1 MNCLQVIYA
10 PISLYM
16 SHNPAIHL
24 SPELIK
30 INGDRSRAAEWNFT
44 ADKRCY
50 RQSRRR
56 MLRHRLLPLCLQ
68 LLLSCQ
74 QCRRGH
80 RVPAPQLH
88 LLFTIVHYYITVINK
103 RCTRRRQMD
112 RTTWDVWVRLCETVL
127 KRIWK
132 VLRPARMDKSRT
144 NTKGKP
150 RDNWPA
156 CVCVV
161 SPSSLSSSSTI
172 LLHFNTDDCYTILL
186 QRDHTTCNVSWSL
199 VNCCINVCKIA
210 LE

>member
-10 PISLYM
+10 PISLHM

-30 INGDRSRAAEWNFT
+30 IYGDRSRAEEWHFT

-56 MLRHRLLPLCLQ
+56 TLRHRLLSLCLQ

-74 QCRRGH
+74 WCWRGH

-103 RCTRRRQMD
+103 HYTRRRQMD
-112 RTTWDVWVRLCETVL
+112 RNTWDVWVRLCETVL
-127 KRIWK
+127 KRTRK
-132 VLRPARMDKSRT
+132 VSRPARMDKSRT

-150 RDNWPA
+150 RDNWA
-156 CVCVV
+156 LNYCMC
-161 SPSSLSSSSTI
+161 
-172 LLHFNTDDCYTILL
+172 
-186 QRDHTTCNVSWSL
+186 TCGIA
-199 VNCCINVCKIA
+199 INIVIIIN
-210 LE
+210 